1 MKKSELVLGNVVK
14 AYKGETKYEIT
25 SITEEL
31 VILNGEKEVKI
42 STLLK
47 NYKLVKEAEAKVE
60 VEEGPKSE
68 EVEALVAEIEE
79 RKNEKENEREFLDEV
94 DRILGERAGCV
105 EEVDTDPVVESEP
118 EVESTENVE
127 EIEENV
133 EVEPVLLN
141 KNCFGNE
148 IIDES
153 ADNENIQKH
162 NAIKREIIIDSKEI
176 YGIPVKTINQ
186 TTIWKILK
194 AICEKQDA
202 EGTQVA
208 NQLFIKYPEIFNNSK
223 RCLASKKKIAYI
235 DSILEEA

>member
-14 AYKGETKYEIT
+14 AYKGETEYEIT
-25 SITEEL
+25 SVSEDV

-79 RKNEKENEREFLDEV
+79 RENEKENER
-94 DRILGERAGCV
+94 AGYV
-105 EEVDTDPVVESEP
+105 EEADTDPDPVAESEP

-133 EVEPVLLN
+133 EVEPVNNETKTEN
-141 KNCFGNE
+141 KP
-148 IIDES
+148 
-153 ADNENIQKH
+153 
-162 NAIKREIIIDSKEI
+162 KEKKEKEVI
-176 YGIPVKTINQ
+176 YGIKVSTGVNQ
-186 TTIWKILK
+186 TLIWKVLK
-194 AICEKQDA
+194 KVCENKDE
-202 EGTQVA
+202 EGIRIA
-208 NQLFIKYPEIFNNSK
+208 NELKEKYPETFSGAV
-223 RCLASKKKIAYI
+223 RCLVSKKRINYI
-235 DSILEEA
+235 DSIC

>member
-14 AYKGETKYEIT
+14 AYKGETEYEIT
-25 SITEEL
+25 SVSENV

-79 RKNEKENEREFLDEV
+79 RENEKEFLDEV

-105 EEVDTDPVVESEP
+105 EEADTDPVVESEP

-127 EIEENV
+127 DIEENV
-133 EVEPVLLN
+133 EVEPVNNETKTEN
-141 KNCFGNE
+141 KP
-148 IIDES
+148 
-153 ADNENIQKH
+153 
-162 NAIKREIIIDSKEI
+162 KEKKEKEVI
-176 YGIPVKTINQ
+176 YGIKVSTGVNQ
-186 TTIWKILK
+186 TLIWKVLK
-194 AICEKQDA
+194 KVCENKDE
-202 EGTQVA
+202 EGIRIA
-208 NQLFIKYPEIFNNSK
+208 NELKEKYPETFSGAV
-223 RCLASKKKIAYI
+223 RCLVSKKRINYI
-235 DSILEEA
+235 DSIC

>member
-68 EVEALVAEIEE
+68 EVEALVTEIEE
-79 RKNEKENEREFLDEV
+79 RENEKENEREFLDEV

-105 EEVDTDPVVESEP
+105 EEADTDPVVESEP

-127 EIEENV
+127 DIEENV
-133 EVEPVLLN
+133 EVEPVNNETKTEN
-141 KNCFGNE
+141 KP
-148 IIDES
+148 
-153 ADNENIQKH
+153 
-162 NAIKREIIIDSKEI
+162 KEKKEKEVI
-176 YGIPVKTINQ
+176 YGIKVSTGVNQ
-186 TTIWKILK
+186 TLIWKVLK
-194 AICEKQDA
+194 KVCENKDE
-202 EGTQVA
+202 EGIRIA
-208 NQLFIKYPEIFNNSK
+208 NELKEKYPETFSGAV
-223 RCLASKKKIAYI
+223 RCLVSKKRINYI
-235 DSILEEA
+235 DSIC

>member
-79 RKNEKENEREFLDEV
+79 RENEKENEREFLDEV
-94 DRILGERAGCV
+94 DRILGERAGYV
-105 EEVDTDPVVESEP
+105 EEADTDPVVESEP

-127 EIEENV
+127 DIEENV
-133 EVEPVLLN
+133 EVEPVNNETKTEN
-141 KNCFGNE
+141 KP
-148 IIDES
+148 
-153 ADNENIQKH
+153 
-162 NAIKREIIIDSKEI
+162 KEKKEKEVI
-176 YGIPVKTINQ
+176 YGIKVSTGVNQ
-186 TTIWKILK
+186 TLIWKVLK
-194 AICEKQDA
+194 KVCENKDE
-202 EGTQVA
+202 EGIRIA
-208 NQLFIKYPEIFNNSK
+208 NELKEKYPETFSGAV
-223 RCLASKKKIAYI
+223 RCLVSKKRINYI
-235 DSILEEA
+235 DSIC

>member
-14 AYKGETKYEIT
+14 AYKGETEYEIT

-79 RKNEKENEREFLDEV
+79 RENEREFLDEV

-105 EEVDTDPVVESEP
+105 EEANTDPVVESEP

-127 EIEENV
+127 DIEENV
-133 EVEPVLLN
+133 EVEPVNNETKTEN
-141 KNCFGNE
+141 KP
-148 IIDES
+148 
-153 ADNENIQKH
+153 
-162 NAIKREIIIDSKEI
+162 KEKKEKEVI
-176 YGIPVKTINQ
+176 YGIKVSTGVNQ
-186 TTIWKILK
+186 TLIWKVLK
-194 AICEKQDA
+194 KVCENKDE
-202 EGTQVA
+202 EGIRIA
-208 NQLFIKYPEIFNNSK
+208 NELKEKYPETFSGAV
-223 RCLASKKKIAYI
+223 RCLVSKKRINYI
-235 DSILEEA
+235 DSIC

>member
-14 AYKGETKYEIT
+14 AYKGETEYEIT
-25 SITEEL
+25 SVSEDV

-79 RKNEKENEREFLDEV
+79 RENEKENEREFLDEV
-94 DRILGERAGCV
+94 DRILGERAGYV
-105 EEVDTDPVVESEP
+105 EEADTDPDPVVESEP

-133 EVEPVLLN
+133 EVEPVDN
-141 KNCFGNE
+141 KTEAKNEPKEKKEKE
-148 IIDES
+148 II
-153 ADNENIQKH
+153 
-162 NAIKREIIIDSKEI
+162 
-176 YGIPVKTINQ
+176 YGVKVSTGINQ
-186 TTIWKILK
+186 TLIWKVLK
-194 AICEKQDA
+194 KVCENKDE
-202 EGTQVA
+202 EGIRIA
-208 NQLFIKYPEIFNNSK
+208 NELKEKYPETFSGAV
-223 RCLASKKKIAYI
+223 RCLVSKKRINYI
-235 DSILEEA
+235 DSIC

>member
-14 AYKGETKYEIT
+14 AYKGETEYEIT
-25 SITEEL
+25 SVSEDV

-79 RKNEKENEREFLDEV
+79 RENEREFLDEV
-94 DRILGERAGCV
+94 DRILGERAGYV
-105 EEVDTDPVVESEP
+105 EEADTDPDPVAESEP

-133 EVEPVLLN
+133 EVEPVDN
-141 KNCFGNE
+141 KTEAKNEPKEKKEKE
-148 IIDES
+148 II
-153 ADNENIQKH
+153 
-162 NAIKREIIIDSKEI
+162 
-176 YGIPVKTINQ
+176 YGVKVSTGINQ
-186 TTIWKILK
+186 TLIWKVLK
-194 AICEKQDA
+194 KVCENKDE
-202 EGTQVA
+202 EGIRIA
-208 NQLFIKYPEIFNNSK
+208 NELKEKYPETFSGAV
-223 RCLASKKKIAYI
+223 RCLVSKKRINYI
-235 DSILEEA
+235 DSIC

>member
-127 EIEENV
+127 DIEENV
-133 EVEPVLLN
+133 EVEPVNNETKTEN
-141 KNCFGNE
+141 KP
-148 IIDES
+148 
-153 ADNENIQKH
+153 
-162 NAIKREIIIDSKEI
+162 KEKKEKEVI
-176 YGIPVKTINQ
+176 YGIKVSTGVNQ
-186 TTIWKILK
+186 TLIWKVLK
-194 AICEKQDA
+194 KVCENKDE
-202 EGTQVA
+202 EGIRIA
-208 NQLFIKYPEIFNNSK
+208 NELKEKYPETFSGAV
-223 RCLASKKKIAYI
+223 RCLVSKKRINYI
-235 DSILEEA
+235 DSIC

>member
-68 EVEALVAEIEE
+68 EVEALVTEIEE
-79 RKNEKENEREFLDEV
+79 RENEKENEREFLDEV

-105 EEVDTDPVVESEP
+105 EEADTDPVAESEP
-118 EVESTENVE
+118 KVESTENVE
-127 EIEENV
+127 DIEENV
-133 EVEPVLLN
+133 EVEPVNNETKTEN
-141 KNCFGNE
+141 KP
-148 IIDES
+148 
-153 ADNENIQKH
+153 
-162 NAIKREIIIDSKEI
+162 KEKKEKEVI
-176 YGIPVKTINQ
+176 YGIKVSTGVNQ
-186 TTIWKILK
+186 TLIWKVLK
-194 AICEKQDA
+194 KVCENKDE
-202 EGTQVA
+202 EGIRIA
-208 NQLFIKYPEIFNNSK
+208 NELKEKYPETFSGAV
-223 RCLASKKKIAYI
+223 RCLVSKKRINYI
-235 DSILEEA
+235 DSIC